1 MLHRNASSVPE
12 QVPVRNS
19 LLPQLMFEHVAHLK
33 PSLVP
38 EQDPVR
44 NWLVPHVIDEQ
55 TLHRYALVVP
65 LQEPDLWITINS
77 TDLDR

>member
-1 MLHRNASSVPE
+1 MLHRNALSVPE

-33 PSLVP
+33 PLLEP

-44 NWLVPHVIDEQ
+44 NWLVPHVMEEH
-55 TLHRYALVVP
+55 TLHRNPLVVP
-65 LQEPDLWITINS
+65 LQEPDLRISRPTS
-77 TDLDR
+77 QF